1 MLDALKSLFENN
13 VISEEIRESIEAAF
27 ETRITEAREEV
38 SQQLRE
44 EFAQKYEHDK
54 NTMIEAVDRMISEQ
68 LSTEL
73 VEFAD
78 DRKQLAE
85 MKIKY
90 AKKMQADTQVMKEFV
105 TRQLASEVKELHE
118 DQVVMASKFGKL
130 EQFVVEALAQEITEF
145 YKDKQDLAE
154 TKVRLVR
161 EGRNEIKKVK
171 QEFVT
176 RAAKMV
182 EGVVSQNLRS
192 EITALKE
199 DIEAARRAD
208 FGRKLFEA
216 FAAEYSTSYLN
227 EKSETAK
234 LLKVIDLKDLAMKE
248 AAEAVVKAEQIL
260 ESKQAEIRTL
270 KESQERKAIMSELL
284 APLNGEQKSIMG
296 ELLEGVRTFKLNESF
311 VKYLP
316 SVINGNAGNTPQKK
330 QALLEAKE
338 ITGNKISNTNR
349 SSESDLSASNIVD
362 IRRLAGLKI

>member
-1 MLDALKSLFENN
+1 MLDALKQLFENN
-13 VISEEIRESIEAAF
+13 VISEEIKESIEAAWDSK
-27 ETRITEAREEV
+27 INEAREEV
-38 SQQLRE
+38 AQQLRE

-54 NTMIEAVDRMISEQ
+54 NTMIEAVDRMITDQ
-68 LSTEL
+68 LSTEI

-78 DRKQLAE
+78 DRNQLAE
-85 MKIKY
+85 MKVKY
-90 AKKMQADTQVMKEFV
+90 AKKMSQDAAVMKEFV
-105 TRQLASEVKELHE
+105 TRQLASEVSELHE
-118 DQVVMASKFGKL
+118 DQKAMASKFGTL
-130 EQFVVEALAQEITEF
+130 ETFVVEALAQEIAEF
-145 YKDKQDLAE
+145 YQDKRDLAE

-216 FAAEYSTSYLN
+216 FASEYQASYLN

-248 AAEAVVKAEQIL
+248 AAEAVVKAEQII
-260 ESKQAEIRTL
+260 ESKEAQIRTL

-284 APLNGEQKSIMG
+284 APLNKEQREIMS
-296 ELLEGVRTFKLNESF
+296 ELMESVKTTKLNESF
-311 VKYLP
+311 DKYLP
-316 SVINGNAGNTPQKK
+316 SVINGNGKAPQKK
-330 QALLEAKE
+330 QALVEAKE

-349 SSESDLSASNIVD
+349 SSQHEGDSNIIE
-362 IRRLAGLKI
+362 IRKLAGLKI

>member
-1 MLDALKSLFENN
+1 MLDALKTLFENN
-13 VISEEIRESIEAAF
+13 VISEEIKVSIEQAW
-27 ETRITEAREEV
+27 EQRIAENREEV
-38 SQQLRE
+38 AHTLRE

-54 NTMIEAVDRMISEQ
+54 QSMIEAVDRMITDQ
-68 LSTEL
+68 LSQEL

-85 MKIKY
+85 MKARY
-90 AKKMQADTQVMKEFV
+90 AVKMKEHTDTVAKFV
-105 TRQLASEVKELHE
+105 TSQLASEVKELHE
-118 DQVVMASKFGKL
+118 DQVAMAEKFGDL
-130 EQFVVEALAQEITEF
+130 EKFVVEALAEEIAEF

-161 EGRNEIKKVK
+161 EGREQLGKVK
-171 QEFVT
+171 QQFVT

-182 EGVVSQNLRS
+182 EGLVTNGLKT

-234 LLKVIDLKDLAMKE
+234 LLRVIDMKDVAVQEAANAIEEAQRIVESKE
-248 AAEAVVKAEQIL
+248 A
-260 ESKQAEIRTL
+260 EIAKL
-270 KESQERKAIMSELL
+270 KESQARKEIMNELL
-284 APLNGEQKSIMG
+284 APLNSKQREIMG
-296 ELLEGVRTFKLNESF
+296 ELMEGVKTTRLNESF
-311 VKYLP
+311 EKYLP
-316 SVINGNAGNTPQKK
+316 AVLNGNVRAPQKK
-330 QALLEAKE
+330 QALVEAKE
-338 ITGNKISNTNR
+338 ITGNKEIITNANR
-349 SSESDLSASNIVD
+349 SGEEDSNIID